1 MPLHGFRNYSFFGET
16 DGPIVTSNLVLHLD
30 AGNSSSYPGSGTT
43 WFDLSGNGFN
53 GTLLN
58 GVGFDANNRGSL
70 VFDGSNDTVSVI
82 KPNPNISGTISMCA
96 WVKFD
101 NFSSSPIII
110 HKGTHYT
117 YQYRAS
123 DGNNIWT
130 YADSTNYS
138 YANFGYRTATGL
150 YETNVWMNVVVTK
163 DASNNVRI
171 YKNGTLLDTRTGFG
185 SSITQTNSTLW
196 ISGYSDTDSQPTSQL
211 LDGNLSNIKIYSR
224 ALSLEEIQQNFNAIR
239 GRYGI

>member
-1 MPLHGFRNYSFFGET
+1 MPLHGFRNYSFFNQ

-30 AGNSSSYPGSGTT
+30 AGNTNSYPGSGTT
-43 WFDLSGNGFN
+43 WFDLSGNNFN
-53 GTLLN
+53 GTLLS
-58 GVGFDANNRGSL
+58 GVGFDSSNQGSL
-70 VFDGSNDTVSVI
+70 VFDGTNDTVSVV

-101 NFSSSPIII
+101 NFTSSPIII

-117 YQYRAS
+117 YQYRS
-123 DGNNIWT
+123 SSGTDYWT

-138 YANFGYRTATGL
+138 YANFGFRLASGL
-150 YETNVWMNVVVTK
+150 YQTGTWMNVVVTK
-163 DASNNVRI
+163 DSSNNVRI
-171 YKNGTLLDTRTGFG
+171 YKNGVLLDTRTSFG

-196 ISGYSDTDSQPTSQL
+196 LSGYSDTDSQPTSSL
-211 LDGNLSNIKIYSR
+211 LDGNIANIKIYNA
-224 ALSLEEIQQNFNAIR
+224 ALSLAQIEQNFNAFR